1 MRYAEPINGSLNNIA
16 GLYNNKFNILG
27 MMPHPERA
35 IDNQTGTDDGIKL
48 FQSMFKSM
56 SL

>member
-16 GLYNNKFNILG
+16 GLYNNSFNILG

-35 IDNQTGTDDGIKL
+35 IDNQTGSNDGIKL
-48 FQSMFKSM
+48 FQSMLKSM